1 MDRLFFGRNLIPY
14 FLALSLLCGSDAIAG
29 TPTEMVK
36 STVDQVIKILTDP
49 RYKGDAKTE
58 ERRKLLR
65 ETIFPH
71 FDFQEMGKRSLGAE
85 WSRRTPEEQK
95 DFVKIFTDFVEKTSM
110 KNIESYDGE
119 KFIYTGERI
128 KESYAAV
135 VGKILATDG
144 DETTID
150 YMLDRMENEWKVYDL
165 VVAGISFVSNYRSQF
180 ARLIRESSYEG
191 LVRRLREK
199 LADKRP

>member
-1 MDRLFFGRNLIPY
+1 MNRLNFGRKFIRYL
-14 FLALSLLCGSDAIAG
+14 LTLTLLCGSDAIAG
-29 TPTEMVK
+29 APTDMVK

-49 RYKGDAKTE
+49 RYKGDAKKE

-71 FDFQEMGKRSLGAE
+71 FDFQEMAKRSLGAE
-85 WSRRTPEEQK
+85 WGRRTAEEQK
-95 DFVKIFTDFVEKTSM
+95 DFVKIFTDFVEKTSV

-128 KESYAAV
+128 KEPYAVV

-150 YMLDRMENEWKVYDL
+150 YMLDRMENEWEVYDL

-180 ARLIRESSYEG
+180 ARLIRESSYGG